1 MAEFAR
7 ALGRSI
13 KMKGRKIVPQMLAG
27 SMLTIIVWYVRM
39 AYKVEIPPE
48 VAVAGAGVLAVFVS
62 ILTPDE
68 LESDE

>member
-1 MAEFAR
+1 
-7 ALGRSI
+7 
-13 KMKGRKIVPQMLAG
+13 MKGRKIVPQMLAG
-27 SMLTIIVWYVRM
+27 SLLTILVWYVRI

-48 VAVAGAGVLAVFVS
+48 VAVAGASVLAVFVS